1 MVNKTSLTFIIV
13 FVTILVAAFIVL
25 LATGY
30 YDMTNEEVI
39 ENLPATIE
47 PDA

>member
-13 FVTILVAAFIVL
+13 FVAILVLSFVVL

-30 YDMTNEEVI
+30 YDMTTEEVI
-39 ENLPATIE
+39 ETLPATIE